1 MSHFISGRKYVHFF
15 IGRKC
20 VRRKNVPV
28 PTCPWFCRYCLTY
41 FYWDPPWQR
50 LRLKKG
56 QDEEEKLIVQ
66 SIYRTGRVRI
76 LSVGRNAPAGAT
88 TMGAEIFV
96 LPGASA
102 ATKGSFP
109 RRTFLIIFMVKY
121 LVYYF
126 LDHFRSWWSRML
138 NNCWTSWA
146 CNIWP

>member
-1 MSHFISGRKYVHFF
+1 MLRRPKLKTEIGMKAKFNNELYFLYVC
-15 IGRKC
+15 KT
-20 VRRKNVPV
+20 K
-28 PTCPWFCRYCLTY
+28 
-41 FYWDPPWQR
+41 
-50 LRLKKG
+50 
-56 QDEEEKLIVQ
+56 EKFLSKIQKIIVQ

-126 LDHFRSWWSRML
+126 LDHFRS
-138 NNCWTSWA
+138 
-146 CNIWP
+146 